1 VSQTLRLGFAGTP
14 VFAAKILEALL
25 DLDHE
30 VVRVLTQ
37 PDRPAGRGQRPQ
49 ASPVKTL
56 AQSRGLD
63 VRSPG
68 RLDDVS
74 LDDAALDLLIVAA
87 YGLILPRHIL
97 DSPRLGCVNVHA
109 SLLPRWRGAAPVER
123 AIMAGDDQTGVCL
136 MQMDE
141 GLDTGA
147 VYACERLAI
156 SNDDTGASLEAR
168 LATAG
173 AALLAKCLPRIEST
187 TPTPQNATGVSY
199 ARKITAQDTVVDWS
213 RSASAIARQIRALAE
228 RRPVAVHCRGSGRSG
243 EVRIRLLAA
252 TATELDPRSLQVG
265 PTEPGAIIEPGTI
278 IEIVQDGLRVACGSG
293 ALLIHTLQL
302 NRGQGRPMPAATAA
316 NGHPD
321 LLSPGRKLLTVAP
334 DHSA

>member
-1 VSQTLRLGFAGTP
+1 MSQTLRLGFAGTP
-14 VFAAKILEALL
+14 AFAATILEALL
-25 DLDHE
+25 DLDHQI
-30 VVRVLTQ
+30 VRVLTQ

-49 ASPVKTL
+49 PTPVMAL

-63 VRSPG
+63 VWSPR
-68 RLDDVS
+68 RLNDVS

-123 AIMAGDDQTGVCL
+123 AMMAGDDQTGVCL

-156 SNDDTGASLEAR
+156 GIDETGASLEAH
-168 LATAG
+168 LAAAG
-173 AALLAKCLPRIEST
+173 AALLVKWLPRIEST
-187 TPTPQNATGVSY
+187 IPKPQNESGISY
-199 ARKITAQDTVVDWS
+199 AHKITAQDSVVDWS
-213 RSASAIARQIRALAE
+213 HPADTIARQIRALTE

-252 TATELDPRSLQVG
+252 TATELDPRGLQEA
-265 PTEPGAIIEPGTI
+265 PIRPGAITEPGTI
-278 IEIVQDGLRVACGSG
+278 IKVDQHGLRVACGSG

-321 LLSPGRKLLTVAP
+321 LFSPGQKLLAVAP